1 MESDLFVCACYNVE
15 HQIIFGYDPKWDEI
29 YVSIHLRPD
38 NFFKRI
44 KNAIKYIF
52 GHRSKW
58 GDFDEF
64 IFNDKDIE
72 RLKTILNNVSIC
84 KKEGSNRL

>member
-52 GHRSKW
+52 GEIVMNLYLMIR
-58 GDFDEF
+58 
-64 IFNDKDIE
+64 ILKD
-72 RLKTILNNVSIC
+72 
-84 KKEGSNRL
+84 

>member
-1 MESDLFVCACYNVE
+1 MKDLFVCACYNVE
-15 HQIIFGYDPKWDEI
+15 HQIIFSHDPEWDEI

-44 KNAIKYIF
+44 KNAVKYIF
-52 GHRSKW
+52 GHRSRY

-64 IFNDKDIE
+64 VFKKDDIE
-72 RLKTILNNVSIC
+72 RLKTLLNNVSIC
-84 KKEGSNRL
+84 KKEESSGL